1 MDNRLRYISISHKS
15 AALKTRECYHFSD
28 AEQNAWIEK
37 IRTNFEDIQ
46 GLLVLVTCNR
56 TEIYFESNNTT
67 ASQIL
72 QVIIDGTT
80 ANSHDKST
88 NYFSTSDE
96 TLVSVEHILEVS
108 SGLASSVLGDS
119 EIIHQIKMAY
129 QQSCQN
135 HLQGSL
141 LERCMQSVFKCHKRI
156 SNETMF
162 RDGTTSVAYKA
173 LKLIA
178 STFNSVERES
188 LKILFIG
195 AGDIVKQ
202 LLNYNNKFEFNS
214 VYVANR
220 TAQKAEDLTQKF
232 GGYTYDWD
240 RVLANDFKDFNVIV
254 TAASNRPKLV
264 NRVAKGNGKSLILDL
279 AVPGNTDKNL
289 AKEPHIIHYDLDSIA
304 KALKENHDNRMKSI
318 DQVENIIKDEVQEY
332 VLWLNKAPARKFL
345 SDYKTEVIRWV
356 NAYLEEQGQCIE
368 NDQAQLAINRI
379 IRRSFKQQGKKIP
392 EPEMELILEEHI
404 EY

>member
-1 MDNRLRYISISHKS
+1 MDNSLRYISISHKS
-15 AALKTRECYHFSD
+15 AALKARECYHFSD
-28 AEQNAWIEK
+28 AEQKAWVEK
-37 IRTNFEDIQ
+37 IRLNFEDVQ
-46 GLLVLVTCNR
+46 GLLILVTCNR
-56 TEIYFESNNTT
+56 TEIYFESKNTT
-67 ASQIL
+67 ARQIL
-72 QVIIDGTT
+72 HFIINGTM
-80 ANSHDKST
+80 ANSQDRST
-88 NYFSTSDE
+88 SYFSTSDE
-96 TLVSVEHILEVS
+96 TLESVKHILEVS

-129 QQSCQN
+129 HQSCQDQ
-135 HLQGSL
+135 LQGSL

-156 SNETMF
+156 SNETRF

-178 STFNSVERES
+178 STFNTVERKS

-254 TAASNRPKLV
+254 TAVSNRPNLV
-264 NRVAKGNGKSLILDL
+264 NNLAKGTGKSLILDL
-279 AVPGNTDKNL
+279 AVPGNTDKQL
-289 AKEPHIIHYDLDSIA
+289 ADEPHIIHYDLDSIA

-318 DQVENIIKDEVQEY
+318 DQVEKIIKVELQEY
-332 VLWLNKAPARKFL
+332 VFWLKKAPARKFL
-345 SDYKTEVIRWV
+345 SDYKTEVVEWV
-356 NAYLEEQGQCIE
+356 NTYLHQHGQRIE
-368 NDQAQLAINRI
+368 NDKAQLAINRI

-404 EY
+404 